1 MRNRWLRLAKLL
13 PRTHSNFNHH
23 QQIMAY
29 KDRAVFTVICVTI
42 SYVAAYEVV
51 MLWQLVSYL
60 HSGSRVGQIIQ
71 DDTST
76 EEL

>member
-1 MRNRWLRLAKLL
+1 
-13 PRTHSNFNHH
+13 
-23 QQIMAY
+23 MAY

-51 MLWQLVSYL
+51 ILWQLVSYL